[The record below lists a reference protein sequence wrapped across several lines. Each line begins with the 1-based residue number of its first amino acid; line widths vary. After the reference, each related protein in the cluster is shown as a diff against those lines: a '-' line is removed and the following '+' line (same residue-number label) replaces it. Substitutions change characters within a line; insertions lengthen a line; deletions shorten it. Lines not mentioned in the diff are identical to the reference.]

1 MLYEGGLQQLGMTI
15 MNETMEED
23 SDLTFRPLTEED
35 IDSMIAIDEMIVQRK
50 RSELFREQFLEQIA
64 THGEEAFG
72 AFVDEE
78 TLAGF
83 VACETKVYIYGY
95 EDLSAWIVFLAVD
108 PNFQGQGIGKALM
121 QKVIDHYTEKG
132 IKVIRTICQWNWGD
146 LVEFFSSVG
155 FKQSSFLTLEMK
167 INKDS

>member
-1 MLYEGGLQQLGMTI
+1 MGLQLLGLTI
-15 MNETMEED
+15 MDETMEED
-23 SDLTFRPLTEED
+23 TELTFRVLTADD
-35 IDSMIAIDEMIVQRK
+35 IDAMIAIDEMIVQRK
-50 RSELFREQFLEQIA
+50 RSDLFREQFMEQIE

-78 TLAGF
+78 TLVGF

-108 PNFQGQGIGKALM
+108 PNFQDQGIGTALM
-121 QKVIDHYTEKG
+121 KKVINHYTEKG

-155 FKQSSFLTLEMK
+155 FKQSSFLTLEMNISK
-167 INKDS
+167 GT